1 MHPPSHPNDP
11 SLTIVSIPF
20 SDIDN
25 CLYPKSEVV
34 RSNMCAE
41 THETLTKLPQVPK
54 SMTSW
59 PT

>member
-41 THETLTKLPQVPK
+41 SHETLTKLP
-54 SMTSW
+54 
-59 PT
+59 